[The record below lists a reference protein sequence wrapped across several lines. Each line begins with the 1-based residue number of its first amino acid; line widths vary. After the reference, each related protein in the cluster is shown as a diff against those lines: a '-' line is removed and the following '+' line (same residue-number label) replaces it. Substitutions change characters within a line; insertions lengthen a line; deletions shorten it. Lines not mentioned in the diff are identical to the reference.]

1 MEILGYIIFFA
12 SLLISFTASFIHY
25 MHMFQL
31 NSYSPFEQGQWMKKN
46 IGTIILRHIWAVA
59 AIVYLLV
66 FCFGSYSYQPHQHIL
81 AGAAEQIIYGD
92 TVSHFGFTI
101 STADLLIC
109 AAILAV
115 SLIFCRHKPAK
126 KKLKFTPRVIRM
138 CVTSTIV
145 YGAVCALSVIF
156 LYESGLF
163 LPVLCLWQI
172 FSLVMPMIANFINTP
187 IEKAVNN
194 HYIHD
199 AKRIINELPNTTV
212 IGITGSYGK
221 TSTKFY
227 LNKLLSAKYNVLM
240 TPESYNTTMGV
251 VITIRK
257 RLNAS
262 HEIFICE
269 MGAKGVGEIKEI
281 CDIVHPKH
289 SMITSIGEQHLE
301 TFKSVDN
308 IIKTK
313 FEIADCI
320 TDGTVVLNFD
330 NEHIRNHG
338 TDKNK
343 ITYGIGDGDY
353 DYKAENIKVSPKG
366 TSFTVVHKGERYDFS
381 TKLLGSHNVQNIVG
395 AIAVANFMGVPFKDL
410 VFPVKRLEC
419 VPHRMEILDKGN
431 GVTVIDDAF
440 NSNPAGA
447 RAALGTL
454 SMMEDCERILV
465 TPGMVELGEREYELN
480 RELGEFAADC
490 CDAAI
495 LVGERQAP
503 PIKEGLLKKGYP
515 EDKIYVVK
523 DLNEGVK
530 IAYGLNAG
538 RKRVILLEND
548 LPDNY

>member
-1 MEILGYIIFFA
+1 MEILGHVIFFIV
-12 SLLISFTASFIHY
+12 LFISFTANFVHY

-31 NSYSPFEQGQWMKKN
+31 NSYSAWEQGQWMKKN
-46 IGTIILRHIWAVA
+46 VGNILLRHVWALLA
-59 AIVYLLV
+59 AAYLMI
-66 FCFGSYSYQPHQHIL
+66 FCRKML
-81 AGAAEQIIYGD
+81 YGIMED
-92 TVSHFGFTI
+92 NFRYLYIFE
-101 STADLLIC
+101 DLLIC
-109 AAILAV
+109 SAILAIG
-115 SLIFCRHKPAK
+115 LIFCRRKPAK
-126 KKLKFTPRVIRM
+126 KKLVFTPRVIRM

-145 YGAVCALSVIF
+145 YGAVCALSMIF
-156 LYESGLF
+156 GYKKFSIIESNGWY

-172 FSLVMPMIANFINTP
+172 FSLFMPMIANFINKP
-187 IEKAVNN
+187 IEKGVNT
-194 HYIHD
+194 HYIND

-212 IGITGSYGK
+212 IGITGSFGK
-221 TSTKFY
+221 TSTKYY
-227 LNKLLSAKYNVLM
+227 LNTLLSAKYNVLM
-240 TPESYNTTMGV
+240 TPASFNTTMGV
-251 VITIRK
+251 VKTVRGM
-257 RLNAS
+257 LNAT

-281 CDIVHPKH
+281 CDIVRPKH

-301 TFKSVDN
+301 TFKSVEN

-320 TDGTVVLNFD
+320 TDGTVVLNYD
-330 NEHIRNHG
+330 NDLIRNHG

-343 ITYGIGDGDY
+343 LTYGIGDGDY
-353 DYKAENIKVSPKG
+353 DYKATNIKVSPKG
-366 TSFTVVHKGERYDFS
+366 TSFTVVHKGESYDFS
-381 TKLLGSHNVQNIVG
+381 TKLLGSHNVQNITG
-395 AIAVANFMGVPFKDL
+395 AIAMANFMGVPMRDL

-447 RAALGTL
+447 RAALSTL

-465 TPGMVELGEREYELN
+465 TPGMVELGEREYDLN

-515 EDKIYVVK
+515 EDRIYVVK
-523 DLNEGVK
+523 SLNEGVK

>member
-1 MEILGYIIFFA
+1 MEILGYIVFFVVLFA
-12 SLLISFTASFIHY
+12 SFTVNFVHY

-31 NSYSPFEQGQWMKKN
+31 NSYSSWEQGQWMKKN
-46 IGTIILRHIWAVA
+46 AGNIVLRHVWAIA
-59 AIVYLLV
+59 AAVMAYILVPKYPESGGMINAGTLSDLLTCAGV
-66 FCFGSYSYQPHQHIL
+66 IFAGLMFCFP
-81 AGAAEQIIYGD
+81 
-92 TVSHFGFTI
+92 
-101 STADLLIC
+101 
-109 AAILAV
+109 
-115 SLIFCRHKPAK
+115 KKAK
-126 KKLKFTPRVIRM
+126 KKLVFTPRVIRM
-138 CVTSTIV
+138 CVTSAIV
-145 YGAVCALSVIF
+145 YGMVCALSMVF
-156 LYESGLF
+156 LYESGWY

-172 FSLVMPMIANFINTP
+172 FSLLMPMIANFINKP
-187 IEKAVNN
+187 IEKGVNN
-194 HYIHD
+194 YYIND
-199 AKRIINELPNTTV
+199 AKRIINQLPNTTV

-251 VITIRK
+251 VKTVRGS
-257 RLNAS
+257 LNAT

-301 TFKSVDN
+301 TFKSVEN

-320 TDGTVVLNFD
+320 TDGTVVLNYD
-330 NEHIRNHG
+330 NDLIRAHG

-353 DYKAENIKVSPKG
+353 DYRAENIKVTPKG
-366 TSFTVVHKGERYDFS
+366 TSFTVVHGEERCDFS
-381 TKLLGSHNVQNIVG
+381 TKLLGSHNVQNITG
-395 AIAVANFMGVPFKDL
+395 AIAMAHFMGVSFRDL

-454 SMMEDCERILV
+454 AMMEDCERILV
-465 TPGMVELGEREYELN
+465 TPGMVELGEREYDLN

-515 EDKIYVVK
+515 EDRIYVVK
-523 DLNEGVK
+523 SLNEGVK